1 MSQGAC
7 PPMDH
12 HDPLIVEQRNTLEQ
26 QFPATAVDASA
37 APQTRQ
43 VQTSERYC
51 SGHVDLIACVICRLT
66 VQQLCRPGRH
76 CGRGHL
82 PQAGSVPLQH
92 GQAGSCP
99 RGGLQGSVSLPSGA
113 CTHVGACQL
122 QKRSPGRRKCRSRCI
137 CGCKADGCQEVVP
150 STRVR
155 GSPCSKPV
163 TLGCGVCRTE
173 S

>member
-7 PPMDH
+7 PPMDQ
-12 HDPLIVEQRNTLEQ
+12 HDALTVGQRNTLSSS
-26 QFPATAVDASA
+26 FLPLAVYASA
-37 APQTRQ
+37 APPTRQ

-51 SGHVDLIACVICRLT
+51 SEHVVLTACVICRLT

-82 PQAGSVPLQH
+82 PQAGGVPLQH
-92 GQAGSCP
+92 RQAGSCP
-99 RGGLQGSVSLPSGA
+99 RRGLQGSVSLPSGA
-113 CTHVGACQL
+113 GTHVGARQF
-122 QKRSPGRRKCRSRCI
+122 QKRGPGCRKCRARRI
-137 CGCKADGCQEVVP
+137 CGCKADGCREVVQ

-163 TLGCGVCRTE
+163 TLLCRVCRTKW
-173 S
+173 